1 MFPLL
6 AEYPWF
12 HGTLSRF
19 DPKNRIHM
27 FLILICLCQTFIL
40 QKIPPA
46 DLFPHSHQFMHSHSL
61 GPVIFINSSMFSDSS
76 IHSVFLLTS
85 LRPSFISMAW
95 WYTSYGLLN
104 LVVDAF
110 SILHFTELYSF
121 LSGSSQ
127 LSYLCRSNADASLV
141 PRSSV
146 TDKSII

>member
-1 MFPLL
+1 
-6 AEYPWF
+6 
-12 HGTLSRF
+12 
-19 DPKNRIHM
+19 
-27 FLILICLCQTFIL
+27 
-40 QKIPPA
+40 
-46 DLFPHSHQFMHSHSL
+46 MHSHSL

-127 LSYLCRSNADASLV
+127 LSDLCRSNADASLV

-146 TDKSII
+146 TDQSFI